1 MIILAINKNQ
11 YGLKNIDTQLS
22 IGLIAEIRLLFEMS
36 GSMVTTFQSIAEYDP
51 ELRISNNSSCSFFTY
66 YILLVFDFH
75 MFLTE
80 YTLLVIKSI
89 IIETD

>member
-1 MIILAINKNQ
+1 
-11 YGLKNIDTQLS
+11 
-22 IGLIAEIRLLFEMS
+22 
-36 GSMVTTFQSIAEYDP
+36 MVTAFQSVAEYDP